1 VLRRLARD
9 AAERTRDVEGL
20 VDRFE
25 GDEGCA
31 PELNLR
37 VLPAQAGRQGLSAQ
51 GIADQVAGAFIGE
64 VASQL
69 RRPDHLEP
77 VRVRVRQ
84 PAGDEPPAP
93 EILERATLASAGA
106 PLPLRAVVEPERAC
120 PPATLLR
127 HNQRNMVHLTA
138 RLSGTSLGE
147 AVRQVRARLAGW
159 QLPVGYSWELGGLY
173 QQQQESFRS
182 LLLVLALALA
192 AVVAVLLFQLRSWAR
207 SLSVLLAAPLG
218 LAGAAATLLV
228 TGTALNVSS
237 MMGAILLVGLVVKN
251 GILLLDHALWA
262 EEEGTPIGD
271 ALVAAGRA
279 RLRPIL
285 MTTLATLAALLPLV
299 SGLGAG
305 GELHRP
311 LAVVVV
317 GGLSFS
323 TLATLFVVPAAA
335 LLLARLR
342 TARRIP

>member
-1 VLRRLARD
+1 
-9 AAERTRDVEGL
+9 
-20 VDRFE
+20 
-25 GDEGCA
+25 
-31 PELNLR
+31 
-37 VLPAQAGRQGLSAQ
+37 LPAQAGRQGLTAQ
-51 GIADQVAGAFIGE
+51 AIADQVGGAFIGE

-69 RRPDHLEP
+69 RKPDHLEP

-84 PAGDEPPAP
+84 PTGDEPPPP
-93 EILERATLASAGA
+93 EILERTTLASAAGA
-106 PLPLRAVVEPERAC
+106 PLPLRAVVEPERGC
-120 PPATLLR
+120 PPSTLLR

-147 AVRQVRARLAGW
+147 AVRAVRARLSGW

-207 SLSVLLAAPLG
+207 SLSVLLAAPFG
-218 LAGAAATLLV
+218 LAGAAATLFV
-228 TGTALNVSS
+228 SRTALNVSS

-262 EEEGTPIGD
+262 QEAGAPLRE
-271 ALVAAGRA
+271 ALLGAGRA

-299 SGLGAG
+299 LGLGAG

-317 GGLSFS
+317 GGLFFS
-323 TLATLFVVPAAA
+323 TVATLFVVPAAA
-335 LLLARLR
+335 VLFDRLR
-342 TARRIP
+342 GTRRIP